1 MVQEHALGR
10 IVEIRDTGE
19 AVILAALPNLN
30 HALDRQYD
38 SVEIILPD
46 GRRITAKQR
55 AKIYALIG
63 EIAYFVAGKADSQTV
78 EEIKA
83 VMKWEFCLARME
95 SQERRL
101 FSLSDVDET
110 TAREF
115 IDYLVA
121 FVVENGIPTKVPLA
135 EQCEDVS
142 RYVYI
147 CAINKKC
154 CVCGRAAELHHVD
167 AVGMGN
173 DRDEIEH
180 IGRKSLPLCGEHHI
194 MLHNIG
200 NNRFMTKY
208 HVEPVKI
215 DEKLV
220 KIYKLRRK
228 GCSE

>member
-1 MVQEHALGR
+1 MVQEHCLGR

-19 AVILAALPNLN
+19 AVIMADLPNLN

-63 EIAYFVAGKADSQTV
+63 EIAYFVAGKADSQTI
-78 EEIKA
+78 EETKA

-115 IDYLVA
+115 VDYLIG
-121 FVVENGIPTKVPLA
+121 FIVENNIPTKVPLL
-135 EQCEDVS
+135 EQCEDIG
-142 RYVYI
+142 RYIYA
-147 CAINKKC
+147 CLLTRKC
-154 CVCGRAAELHHVD
+154 CVCGKDHAHVHHCEGSRIG
-167 AVGMGN
+167 AGF
-173 DRDEIEH
+173 DRDQVH
-180 IGRKSLPLCGEHHI
+180 HLGRAVLPLCEKHHTEAHLGEA
-194 MLHNIG
+194 G
-200 NNRFMTKY
+200 FMRRY
-208 HVEPVKI
+208 HLQAIKL
-215 DEKLV
+215 DEKLC
-220 KIYKLRRK
+220 KRLNLNI
-228 GCSE
+228 